1 MLVSIGMDTARRSIH
16 IHRTWMPIARFQKI
30 HNRIKTYPI
39 NLLTLAFRNA
49 SIKPL
54 TKHKGHAP
62 QNTHDKP

>member
-1 MLVSIGMDTARRSIH
+1 MFIVFGSQNHG
-16 IHRTWMPIARFQKI
+16 
-30 HNRIKTYPI
+30 IKKLTTELNLSQLI
-39 NLLTLAFRNA
+39 LLTLAFRNA